1 MSVPAVSFEV
11 FPPRTVD
18 AAFNL
23 WDTAQALA
31 PLAPRFFSVTY
42 GAGGSTRDITH
53 DAAHVLRRTS
63 GLPVAGHLTC
73 VGAAPVTVPVAHVAT
88 DVHPTTR
95 TVAVYAHLE
104 SAEEARLRHG
114 QACRARLTLTETE
127 RPVVPPASLVERDG
141 DRAELHRGDATPR
154 APPVEPAIS

>member
-1 MSVPAVSFEV
+1 MAE
-11 FPPRTVD
+11 
-18 AAFNL
+18 
-23 WDTAQALA
+23 
-31 PLAPRFFSVTY
+31 
-42 GAGGSTRDITH
+42 
-53 DAAHVLRRTS
+53 
-63 GLPVAGHLTC
+63 GLPLHLTC

-141 DRAELHRGDATPR
+141 DRATVFRFHESEAIVRAASVRLGAVSELGYPIVEGLDSGAMIVLRGATELRDGQRVRTTSRDAGCLTDPGG
-154 APPVEPAIS
+154 